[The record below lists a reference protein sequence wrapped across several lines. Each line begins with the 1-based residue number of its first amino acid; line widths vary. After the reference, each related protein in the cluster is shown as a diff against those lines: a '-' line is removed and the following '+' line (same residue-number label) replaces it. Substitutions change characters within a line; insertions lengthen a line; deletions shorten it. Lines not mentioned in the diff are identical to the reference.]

1 MQKAISIILI
11 VGIVLRIFLSAATY
25 HSDVVPFDFAGTVIA
40 KGNILNFYDYLWDL
54 PDDAPILKV
63 YPRNLFNYPP
73 LPYFFLGGASLLT
86 TWMVNP
92 EIHNN
97 FIFDFK
103 STLGNGQLNLL
114 LVLLKLPYF
123 LFDIAAAYLLMA
135 IFKDKKNKLLVFG
148 LWMFNPVNLY
158 STYMVG
164 QFDIIPTFL
173 TVAAIYFAQ
182 KEKYSNLIL
191 SAFLLGLGAGFKI
204 FPLLFMVPLA
214 LVKTNL
220 WDRIKI
226 LSTAVVTY
234 LLFAYPFIWSE
245 GFRMTAALANQTTKS
260 FYAQI
265 PVSGG
270 ESVILFLAVVVFVYL
285 IFFFQK
291 NSVEDLWKRFFVMIL
306 IFFIFT
312 HFHPQWFLWTMPF
325 FVIDLVKNG
334 LKHWLPFGFLIA
346 VFIGMISFFDS
357 GLSVGLFAP
366 INSALYNL
374 PDLWKLSGLNVDVN
388 VARSILH
395 TTFVGISMYYIY
407 YYFPKDEIQR
417 RHEN

>member
-1 MQKAISIILI
+1 MQKTISTILI
-11 VGIVLRIFLSAATY
+11 LGILLRIFLSAITY
-25 HSDVVPFDFAGTVIA
+25 HSDVVPFDFAGKIIA
-40 KGNILNFYDYLWDL
+40 KGNILNFYDYLWDM
-54 PDDAPILKV
+54 PSDAPILKV

-86 TWMVNP
+86 TWIVNP
-92 EIHNN
+92 EVHSN
-97 FIFDFK
+97 FIFDFR
-103 STLGNGQLNLL
+103 STLENGQLNLL
-114 LVLLKLPYF
+114 LVLLKLPY
-123 LFDIAAAYLLMA
+123 LVFDIAIAYFLMA
-135 IFKDKKNKLLVFG
+135 MFKDRRDKVLVFS
-148 LWMFNPVNLY
+148 LWILNPVNLY
-158 STYMVG
+158 ATYMVG
-164 QFDIIPTFL
+164 QFDVIPTFL

-191 SAFLLGLGAGFKI
+191 SAVLLGLGAGFKI
-204 FPLLFMVPLA
+204 FPLLFIIPLA

-220 WDRIKI
+220 WERIKI
-226 LSTAVVTY
+226 LTVAIITY
-234 LLFAYPFIWSE
+234 VLSAYPFIWSS

-270 ESVILFLAVVVFVYL
+270 ESVILFLAIVIFVYL

-291 NSVEDLWKRFFVMIL
+291 TLVENLWKRFFVMIL

-325 FVIDLVKNG
+325 FVLDLVKNK
-334 LKHWLPFGFLIA
+334 LKHWLPFTGLIL

-366 INSALYNL
+366 VNAALYNL

-395 TTFVGISMYYIY
+395 TAFVGISMYYIY
-407 YYFPKDEIQR
+407 YYFPKK
-417 RHEN
+417 ENAD